1 MQEHQT
7 DISIALDPVELL
19 QCPEE
24 LHPDLRP
31 HYRDGPIGKMLHHP
45 LIVNVAMLPGRH
57 KADNLMYLARKEE
70 AERSWRD
77 GDWRRYLSI
86 HERPYRADAL
96 KRVLVEAGL
105 PFENRTTWKL
115 IKAVWIDSENVH
127 EHDAFWT
134 DTWKRAKLEL
144 TLDPREQAA
153 FDQLP
158 EIVQVWHGLERE
170 NSTALGL
177 SWTTD
182 RGVAEWFA
190 RRFARLNRRN
200 TFLARGVVHKE
211 AIKAFLLGR
220 GEYEV
225 IAFAD
230 NVDHIVTELL

>member
-1 MQEHQT
+1 MQESQRYT
-7 DISIALDPVELL
+7 SVAFDPVELL

-45 LIVNVAMLPGRH
+45 LIVNAMMLPGRH
-57 KADNLMYLARKEE
+57 KADNLMYLARKEH
-70 AERSWRD
+70 AERSWCDR
-77 GDWRRYLSI
+77 DWRSYISI

-96 KRVLVEAGL
+96 KRVLIEAGL
-105 PFENRTTWKL
+105 PFENPTTWQL
-115 IKAVWIDSENVH
+115 IKAVWIDSENVD
-127 EHDAFWT
+127 EHNAFWT
-134 DTWKRAKLEL
+134 DTWKRGKLEL
-144 TLDPREQAA
+144 TLDTREQAA

-158 EIVQVWHGLERE
+158 EMVPVWHGLERE
-170 NSTALGL
+170 DSIALGL

-182 RGVAEWFA
+182 RDVAEWFA
-190 RRFARLNRRN
+190 RRFARFNRRN
-200 TFLARGVVHKE
+200 AFLARGIVHKE

-230 NVDHIVTELL
+230 DVGHVVVEPL